1 MAEQMRAVVT
11 EPTATPRLAL
21 REVPPPRPAPNQ
33 ALIQVK
39 AFSLNAGETRT
50 ALAAATRYTP
60 GWDFAGVVEREA
72 ADGSSPKAGTRVFG
86 VVPQGAWAEYVAARA
101 GHLAEIPEGVTDAQ
115 AASLPVAGVTALVC
129 LEEAGA
135 LLGRRVLITGAAG
148 GVGRFACQLAALA
161 GAVVFAVSRRPEL
174 PRQLQEDGVHPAGV
188 FTTMAEAK
196 AAGAYDVILDS
207 VGGDTL
213 GVALTALSFGGICV
227 NCGNSALQPT
237 TFDARDFY
245 LKSNGRLHGVWL
257 GRELAGNCTP
267 MLTRLAALV
276 KQGRLHT
283 PIDAELPWVSV
294 AEAADRLMHQ
304 GVHGKIVLGVA

>member
-101 GHLAEIPEGVTDAQ
+101 GHLAEI
-115 AASLPVAGVTALVC
+115 VC